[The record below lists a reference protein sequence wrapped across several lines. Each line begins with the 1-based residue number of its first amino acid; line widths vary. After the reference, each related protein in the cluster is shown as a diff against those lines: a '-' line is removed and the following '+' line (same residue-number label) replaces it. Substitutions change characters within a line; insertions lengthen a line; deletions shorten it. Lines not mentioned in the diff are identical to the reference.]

1 MSLLGFGAV
10 SEKDITVGFGKAHP
24 NQTVSTEVDKA
35 SRIFIKSKKK
45 KKQVGCR
52 SAWNRKPLSTSIKKC
67 AGVTLLIGANF
78 Q

>member
-45 KKQVGCR
+45 KNKSDADPPGIENHC
-52 SAWNRKPLSTSIKKC
+52 
-67 AGVTLLIGANF
+67 LL